1 MTPDYSKYSN
11 EELCSLAKTDKVA
24 EEFLLVKNKELVRL
38 EARNLYLA
46 WGEWDDLL
54 QEGMIGLLQAIR
66 GYSADNGAS
75 FATYAAL
82 CVRSKMLNAVTASNR
97 RKHGAMED
105 YVPLDSPAFQSED
118 GSGLYAVGA
127 YDNPENLV
135 ILREEEGTLQKRILD
150 SLSETEKAV
159 FREYTKGLDYKEI
172 AKRLGKSDKSIDN
185 TLQRIRKK
193 VRNLVNCSTQT
204 KGVKTQN

>member
-1 MTPDYSKYSN
+1 MSPDYSIYSD
-11 EELCSLAKTDKVA
+11 EELCRLAKTDKDA
-24 EEFLLVKNKELVRL
+24 EEYLLVKNKEMVRL

-75 FATYAAL
+75 FATFAAL
-82 CVRSKMLNAVTASNR
+82 CVRGKMLNAVTASNR

-118 GSGLYAVGA
+118 GTGLYGVGR
-127 YDNPENLV
+127 YDNPESQV
-135 ILREEEGTLQKRILD
+135 ISREDAGTLRKRILD
-150 SLSETEKAV
+150 SLSKGENAV
-159 FREYTKGLDYKEI
+159 FTEYLQGLDYREI
-172 AKRLGKSDKSIDN
+172 AAKLGKSPKSVDN
-185 TLQRIRKK
+185 TLQRIRRK
-193 VRNLVNCSTQT
+193 VRELLANGSGQA
-204 KGVKTQN
+204 

>member
-1 MTPDYSKYSN
+1 MSPDYSIYSD
-11 EELCSLAKTDKVA
+11 EELCRLAKTDKDA
-24 EEFLLVKNKELVRL
+24 EEYLLVKNKEMVRL

-75 FATYAAL
+75 FATFAAL
-82 CVRSKMLNAVTASNR
+82 CVRGKMLNAVTASNR

-118 GSGLYAVGA
+118 GTGLYGVGR
-127 YDNPENLV
+127 YDNPESQV
-135 ILREEEGTLQKRILD
+135 ISREDAGTLRKRILD
-150 SLSETEKAV
+150 SLSTGENAV
-159 FREYTKGLDYKEI
+159 FTEYLQGLDYREI
-172 AKRLGKSDKSIDN
+172 AAKLGKSPKSVDN
-185 TLQRIRKK
+185 TLQRIRRK
-193 VRNLVNCSTQT
+193 VRELLANGSGQA
-204 KGVKTQN
+204 